1 MILDCFTFYNE
12 LDLLDI
18 RFNELYESIDYFVL
32 VEASKTQSFLDKPF
46 YFEENKNR
54 FDTFLDKII
63 HIKVTEYP
71 VFDHIW
77 GMENYQRNKIIDGL
91 KLVPNIS
98 KTDIALISDVDE
110 IPSKNSIHKI
120 KNSTLECGSLMF
132 DFRAYFLNYK
142 AKRDWIGT
150 VYAKAGLF
158 NKFSPQDFRNKKD
171 FLPLL
176 EEGKINGWHLSW
188 MGGVRKIW
196 EKSFSCI
203 EPFDKTKIV
212 AFDIFEKEFNE
223 LIQRGS
229 FIHLENLNQIGEE
242 FYIEKDLTTLP
253 IHAVE
258 NLKKYDILLK

>member
-1 MILDCFTFYNE
+1 MIIDCFPFFNE
-12 LDLLDI
+12 LDILEI
-18 RFNELYESIDYFVL
+18 RLNELYDAVDYFVL
-32 VEASKTQSFLDKPF
+32 VEASKTQASNDKPF
-46 YFEENKNR
+46 YFEENKGR
-54 FDTFLDKII
+54 FDKFLDKIV
-63 HIKVTEYP
+63 HVKVTEYP
-71 VFDHIW
+71 IFDHIW

-91 KLVPNIS
+91 KLIPNIS
-98 KTDIALISDVDE
+98 KSDIVLISDLDE
-110 IPSKNSIHKI
+110 IPSKESIQKI
-120 KNSTLECGSLMF
+120 KDSTLQCGSLMF

-142 AKRDWIGT
+142 SKRDWIGT

-158 NKFSPQDFRNKKD
+158 NKFSPQDFRRKKD

-176 EEGKINGWHLSW
+176 EDGKLNGWHLSW
-188 MGGVRKIW
+188 MGGIRKIW

-212 AFDIFEKEFNE
+212 PFEIFEREFND

-253 IHAVE
+253 INAVE
-258 NLKKYDILLK
+258 NSKKYDILLK